1 MKSVAIVCVG
11 LLLILVQGNLYRILG
26 GVAALADSHSIAGQV
41 LAVLTATPNLVLPV
55 VIFLGVQEHSMVR
68 GAFLA
73 FALGHLVDVIGSE
86 PMWLFT
92 FVSVAIWW
100 LARVFGVRLTAQ
112 TPLTRMPV
120 VFGFAVVQSTII
132 LILLAVFG
140 ADNRRP
146 VEIAHTV
153 LPNALT
159 TALFSPIVFRIA
171 QRLYQGSAAVQSTES
186 IPHT

>member
-1 MKSVAIVCVG
+1 MKNVAILCVG
-11 LLLILVQGNLYRILG
+11 LLLIIVQGNLYRILG
-26 GVAALADSHSIAGQV
+26 GFSRLATPNTV
-41 LAVLTATPNLVLPV
+41 LDQILTVLSSTPNLVLPLL
-55 VIFLGVQEHSMVR
+55 IFLGVQEHSMVR
-68 GAFLA
+68 GAALA
-73 FALGHLVDVIGSE
+73 FVLGHMLDVFGAG

-112 TPLTRMPV
+112 TPLTRVPV
-120 VFGFAVVQSTII
+120 VFGFSVVQSAII

-146 VEIAHTV
+146 LEIARTV
-153 LPNALT
+153 LPSAFM

-171 QRLYQGSAAVQSTES
+171 QRVHQANAPVQPEGAPAA
-186 IPHT
+186 

>member
-1 MKSVAIVCVG
+1 MKTVAIVCVG

-26 GVAALADSHSIAGQV
+26 GFAALADPHSIAGQV
-41 LAVLTATPNLVLPV
+41 VGVLTATPNLVLPL

-68 GAFLA
+68 GASLA
-73 FALGHLVDVIGSE
+73 FVLGHLVDVLGSE

-100 LARVFGVRLTAQ
+100 LARIFGVRLTAQ
-112 TPLTRMPV
+112 TPLTRMPL
-120 VFGFAVVQSTII
+120 VFGFAVVQGTII

-171 QRLYQGSAAVQSTES
+171 QRLHQGNAPVAPTEGA
-186 IPHT
+186 PRA

>member
-11 LLLILVQGNLYRILG
+11 LILIIIQGNLYRVLG
-26 GVAALADSHSIAGQV
+26 GFCRLADPNTIIGQALSV
-41 LAVLTATPNLVLPV
+41 FSMTPNLVLPLL
-55 VIFLGVQEHSMVR
+55 IFLGVQEHSMLK

-73 FALGHLVDVIGSE
+73 FVLGHLLDLFGAG

-100 LARVFGVRLTAQ
+100 LARAFGVRLTAQ
-112 TPLTRMPV
+112 TPLTRVPL
-120 VFGFAVVQSTII
+120 VFGFAVVQSAII

-153 LPNALT
+153 LPNAFT

-171 QRLYQGSAAVQSTES
+171 QRLHQGSAQVQPAEGT
-186 IPHT
+186 PRA